1 MKRFLIAT
9 TMLVAASSAWADD
22 PVQTTDDETL
32 GQALTD
38 TYDNADLDRSP
49 YTDDHAWIETSV
61 YGSDGAELGEV
72 ERVRLSAD
80 GEVEAIV
87 VEHGG
92 TLDIGGREVLIEAG
106 DYMVATVEGE
116 NRLELTYSLA
126 EFEALPDFNE
136 DAASEYPL
144 SDDDYNDDEM
154 DDEIETGMTDK
165 PETGDVAMTA
175 VEFEPDAETGVVA
188 DSRIVEVDHSGDLAM
203 TDGAGMSDGSDLGD
217 SITETVDNADLD
229 RSPYT
234 DDHAWIETSVYGA
247 DGSDLGEVERVRL
260 TAEGEVEAIVVE
272 HGGTLDIGGREVLI
286 EAGDYM
292 VAEVDGET
300 RLELGYT
307 LAEFEALPDFNED
320 AASEYPLSDDDYN
333 DDETDEETET
343 DNSGS

>member
-22 PVQTTDDETL
+22 PMQTAEDETL
-32 GQALTD
+32 GQALTE

-49 YTDDHAWIETSV
+49 YTDDHDWVETGV
-61 YGSDGAELGEV
+61 YGSDGAELSEI
-72 ERVRLSAD
+72 ERVRLTAD
-80 GEVEAIV
+80 GEVDAVV

-106 DYMVATVEGE
+106 DYMVTTVDGE
-116 NRLELTYSLA
+116 TRLELTYSLA

-154 DDEIETGMTDK
+154 DAEIETGMSDK
-165 PETGDVAMTA
+165 PETGDVAMTPVA
-175 VEFEPDAETGVVA
+175 YEQDAETGVVA
-188 DSRIVEVDHSGDLAM
+188 ESQIVEVDHSGDLAM
-203 TDGAGMSDGSDLGD
+203 TDESGMSDGSDLGD
-217 SITETVDNADLD
+217 AIAETVDNADLD
-229 RSPYT
+229 RAPYT
-234 DDHAWIETSVYGA
+234 DDHAWIETSVYGS

-260 TAEGEVEAIVVE
+260 TADGEVDAIVVE

-292 VAEVDGET
+292 VTEVDGET

-333 DDETDEETET
+333 DDEMDTEIET